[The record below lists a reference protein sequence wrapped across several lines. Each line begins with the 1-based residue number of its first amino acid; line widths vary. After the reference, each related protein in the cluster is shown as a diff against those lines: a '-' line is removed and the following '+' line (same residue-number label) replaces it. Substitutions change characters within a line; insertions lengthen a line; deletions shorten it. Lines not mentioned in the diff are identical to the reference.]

1 MLVRL
6 QDGRLKDV
14 AVAEVTKEN
23 YIVPQN
29 EQGLYHCKMEL
40 VKFNEDT
47 GVKVS
52 KPSIQKV
59 GKRAF
64 ESIMQKQWKAY
75 GYTIEILH
83 DPTEWLAKHSASNN
97 LSQQALIDMAVKN
110 ALAQQKAAYDKQM
123 EEVVAKAVE
132 KQSKKIKK

>member
-75 GYTIEILH
+75 GYKIEILH

-132 KQSKKIKK
+132 KQSKKSKK

>member
-132 KQSKKIKK
+132 KQSKKSKK

>member
-14 AVAEVTKEN
+14 AVSEVTKEN

-40 VKFNEDT
+40 VKFNENT

-64 ESIMQKQWKAY
+64 ESIMQKQWNEY

-110 ALAQQKAAYDKQM
+110 ALAQQKAAFDKQM

-132 KQSKKIKK
+132 KQSKKSKK

>member
-14 AVAEVTKEN
+14 AVSEVTKEN

-40 VKFNEDT
+40 VKFNENT
-47 GVKVS
+47 GKRIN
-52 KPSIQKV
+52 KPTIQKV

-64 ESIMQKQWKAY
+64 ESIMRKQWTEY

-83 DPTEWLAKHSASNN
+83 DPTEWLARNSATRNV
-97 LSQQALIDMAVKN
+97 SQQALIDSAVKN
-110 ALAQQKAAYDKQM
+110 ALAQQKAAFDKQL
-123 EEVVAKAVE
+123 EEAVAKAMA
-132 KQSKKIKK
+132 KQSKGKK

>member
-14 AVAEVTKEN
+14 AVSEVTKEN

-40 VKFNEDT
+40 VKFNENT

-110 ALAQQKAAYDKQM
+110 ALAQQKAAFDKQM

-132 KQSKKIKK
+132 KQSKKSKK

>member
-110 ALAQQKAAYDKQM
+110 ALAQQKAAYDKQL
-123 EEVVAKAVE
+123 EEAVAKAMA
-132 KQSKKIKK
+132 KQSKGKK